1 LRKLQ
6 GGSFEYIAKV
16 ESILIE
22 IDKESFQIN
31 SDSRVELI
39 FLIKELLKENTKLE
53 AKKNLKSRIQQVLS
67 EDERNEFNK

>member
-1 LRKLQ
+1 MRKLQ

>member
-1 LRKLQ
+1 LQ